1 MTKFC
6 HIVILKFK
14 TETTEETI
22 QSIFNALRALHEE
35 KIIPGLMSFSGGT
48 YSSPEG
54 LNKGFTHAFTMI
66 FENESSRDNYFPHVD
81 HVRVKD
87 MIIPTV
93 DDVVAF
99 DYAL

>member
-1 MTKFC
+1 MMK
-6 HIVILKFK
+6 IKPEV
-14 TETTEETI
+14 TEEAI
-22 QSIFNALRALHEE
+22 QSIFNALRALHDE
-35 KIIPGLMSFSGGT
+35 KIITGLISFSGGI

-54 LNKGFTHAFTMI
+54 MNKGFTHAFSMI
-66 FENESSRDNYFPHVD
+66 FEDELSRDNYFPHVE

-87 MIIPTV
+87 MIIPIV